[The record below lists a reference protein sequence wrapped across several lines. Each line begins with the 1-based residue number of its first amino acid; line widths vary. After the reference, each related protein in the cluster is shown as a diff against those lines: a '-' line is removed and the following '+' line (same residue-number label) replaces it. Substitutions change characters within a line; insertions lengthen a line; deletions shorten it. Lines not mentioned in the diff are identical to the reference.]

1 MSRTGLQA
9 VIDAWSATNAGLA
22 QAEID
27 ERMLGYVAM
36 LRAIFLRGAATSE
49 ELAAA
54 TGRSAERIAALF
66 RGLAAAGVEVD
77 ADGNVVGAA
86 LTVRPTPH
94 SFRVKDRDLYAW
106 CALDALFLPGL
117 LDETA
122 EVESTCPTS
131 GEEIRLTVSPECVEA
146 CHPAT
151 AVLTVVIPQTLGE
164 AGGTGPTSPT

>member
-54 TGRSAERIAALF
+54 RPV
-66 RGLAAAGVEVD
+66 AAA
-77 ADGNVVGAA
+77 AA
-86 LTVRPTPH
+86 C
-94 SFRVKDRDLYAW
+94 SA
-106 CALDALFLPGL
+106 
-117 LDETA
+117 
-122 EVESTCPTS
+122 
-131 GEEIRLTVSPECVEA
+131 
-146 CHPAT
+146 PAHRRSRT
-151 AVLTVVIPQTLGE
+151 
-164 AGGTGPTSPT
+164 